1 MLALKVSQNMTAFV
15 IKKLPYDLSSHAGF
29 SRKIAFIIKW
39 SRGRAP
45 VETLAAQ
52 RTAHASTQW
61 TIHRLG
67 QA

>member
-29 SRKIAFIIKW
+29 SREIAFIIKW
-39 SRGRAP
+39 NPRRA
-45 VETLAAQ
+45 VETIAAQ